1 MLLFF
6 QLERPLLTRLA
17 EHTFETYE
25 YVATSTTPARWQKPP
40 PRGLG
45 MEVQLPD
52 LITHSFPTTQQVE
65 SRCLLPKHKTPHFA
79 ANSAAFLL
87 YIIPSRT
94 SASSSL
100 PCPRTSPCPS
110 CTCGQSLG
118 PTDHR
123 GLGLS
128 TRSKLTAAPV
138 PIPQPETCVSQE
150 PSLSQIDAS
159 ISYIQHLSTGTNYTA
174 TRSDPTCTAACM

>member
-1 MLLFF
+1 MFQHQQHWHGGRNLLPWGLVWKSNFLTLIPTPF
-6 QLERPLLTRLA
+6 QPPSEWKAVVSSPNT
-17 EHTFETYE
+17 
-25 YVATSTTPARWQKPP
+25 KPP
-40 PRGLG
+40 
-45 MEVQLPD
+45 
-52 LITHSFPTTQQVE
+52 
-65 SRCLLPKHKTPHFA
+65 PHFA
-79 ANSAAFLL
+79 ANSAACIL

-100 PCPRTSPCPS
+100 PCPHTLPCPS

-159 ISYIQHLSTGTNYTA
+159 ISYIQHLSTGTN
-174 TRSDPTCTAACM
+174 